1 MTDDNII
8 RNSQNN
14 YKQANEIINNT
25 NIDQL
30 SSRPPQIKAINTN
43 NLRKSEFTQFET
55 KNFLNID
62 DARGLISPRHFFNQ
76 QNLFGGNKKSLNN
89 SQHNSSNKTIQ
100 NSNNTS
106 TIVNEAIDSKLA
118 KANHNELEKQNF
130 FGGNKRSLNSSQNN
144 SNNKTIQN
152 SNNTSTLVNEVIDSK
167 HAKTTHNE
175 LETGIIASPN
185 NIIEPEKVEVVPL
198 ISKDIEI
205 TPFTIDNDIKYK
217 DNNNNADNTSVNMSS
232 NSLNNNNNN
241 DDGFELDKRDTMTIW
256 KEKLLKKKKKNELNN
271 TNDSSIS
278 NKEVK

>member
-25 NIDQL
+25 NIEQL
-30 SSRPPQIKAINTN
+30 SSRPLQIKSINTN

-76 QNLFGGNKKSLNN
+76 QNLFGGSKRSLNN

-106 TIVNEAIDSKLA
+106 ILANEVIDSKLA
-118 KANHNELEKQNF
+118 KATRNE
-130 FGGNKRSLNSSQNN
+130 S
-144 SNNKTIQN
+144 
-152 SNNTSTLVNEVIDSK
+152 
-167 HAKTTHNE
+167 
-175 LETGIIASPN
+175 ETGIIASPN
-185 NIIEPEKVEVVPL
+185 KIIEPEKVVVVPL

-205 TPFTIDNDIKYK
+205 TPFTIDSDIKSK
-217 DNNNNADNTSVNMSS
+217 DNNNNNADNTSVNMSS

-241 DDGFELDKRDTMTIW
+241 DDGFELDRRDTMTIW

-271 TNDSSIS
+271 TTDSSIS